1 MNIQELKRRIE
12 LGSLSN
18 ELLILK
24 NNEHNFLSN
33 QYLLEIIKKSGKSIE
48 YIDTLDGLLYGNN
61 DLFNEVSLEDSS
73 IISVYKIDELVYTQ
87 LLPSKLTNV
96 IIITNKIKD
105 KNLETELSDYIVQM
119 PKLEPWQIKD
129 YVYSVA
135 QGVDHK
141 DLDWLITICDNN
153 IYRLNQELEKLSLFT
168 VSERKYLFNDL
179 IRDGAVDDLTSYNI
193 FNFTTAI
200 THKDYAQLNALYQN
214 INVVDI
220 NEFGLV
226 KILIQ
231 NFRNIILVHLS
242 PNPTPDNTGLDSK
255 QIWITKKI
263 PKVYSAN
270 QLLNIYTFLTD
281 IDRRI
286 KEGELPVELVRD
298 YLLVKILSM

>member
-48 YIDTLDGLLYGNN
+48 YIDNLDGLLYGNN

-73 IISVYKIDELVYTQ
+73 TISVYKIDELVYTQ

-105 KNLETELSDYIVQM
+105 KNLEAELSDYIVQM

-129 YVYSVA
+129 YVYSIA
-135 QGVDHK
+135 EGVDHK
-141 DLDWLITICDNN
+141 DLDWLINICDNN

-200 THKDYAQLNALYQN
+200 THKDNAQLNALYQN

-220 NEFGLV
+220 NEFGLI

-231 NFRNIILVHLS
+231 NFRNIILVHLN

-263 PKVYSAN
+263 PKVYSAD